1 VKKILGSVLVLAV
14 ALALPT
20 KARGNQEP
28 RVVEIVAKR
37 FEYSPSTL
45 TLKKGE
51 TVKLRVR
58 SEDVTHGLFL
68 RALKIDTD
76 IVPGETQE
84 VTVTPQTAGTFT
96 AICHHFCGSGHG
108 GMKLTIVVE

>member
-1 VKKILGSVLVLAV
+1 MK
-14 ALALPT
+14 ALAYALILAAALVSS
-20 KARGNQEP
+20 ARARDNEET

-37 FEYSPSTL
+37 FEFTPSTL

-51 TVKLRVR
+51 TVRLRVR

-68 RALKIDTD
+68 RTLKIDTD
-76 IVPGETQE
+76 IVPGETRE
-84 VTVTPQTAGTFT
+84 VTVTPETAGTFT

-108 GMKLTIVVE
+108 GMKLTVVVE

>member
-1 VKKILGSVLVLAV
+1 MKQLAGLLILAV
-14 ALALPT
+14 ALAAS
-20 KARGNQEP
+20 ARARDDEEP

-37 FEYSPSTL
+37 FEFTPSTV

-51 TVKLRVR
+51 AVRLRVR

-76 IVPGETQE
+76 IVPGQTREL
-84 VTVTPQTAGTFT
+84 TVTPETAGTFT

-108 GMKLTIVVE
+108 GMKLTVVVE